1 MMIEMLDNNVILVSV
16 IFFMYKECVSNLR
29 IFFKQIDVKN
39 RLIVELM
46 ENFQIGYR

>member
-1 MMIEMLDNNVILVSV
+1 MMIEMLDNNVIFVSV
-16 IFFMYKECVSNLR
+16 IFFMQQECVNNLR